1 MEQQTVRPFGI
12 RDKLGYLF
20 GDFGNDFTF
29 ILSTMILMKFYTD
42 VMGVGAGIVGT
53 VMMIA
58 RFADAF
64 TDVTMGRICDRHKGN
79 AQGKFKP
86 WILRMCGPVAVSS
99 FLIYQSAL
107 SDAPQWLKIGY
118 LCVTYILWGS
128 VFYTSINIPYGS
140 MASAISE
147 DPGDRQ
153 SLSTFRTMGGMLAG
167 AVIGV
172 GLPLIAYQK
181 NAETG
186 KEVLVGSRVTL
197 AAGIFSVL
205 AMADFTFYG
214 GLYRDVNLIAVS
226 DAHFDL
232 EYYGGSGIAVT
243 PMVQGDSAQVRVQ
256 VFLNS
261 VKKGQS
267 LFYCLQDRDGK
278 HVSEAVCTADC
289 TEVTMEIPKVHLWH
303 GRKSPYLYTACAELR
318 ENGEVL
324 DRVSARFGC
333 RSFRIDAEKGFIL
346 NGEPYPLRGVSRHQD
361 RWGLGNA
368 LLPEHHEED
377 MDLICELGAT
387 TVRLAHYQH
396 DRYFYDLC
404 DERGLVVW
412 AEIPYI
418 SKHMPKAS
426 ENAEAQ
432 LRELIVQ
439 NYNHPSIVVWG
450 LSNEITMN
458 GSDADLL
465 ETHKHLN
472 ALAHEL
478 DSTRPTTVAV
488 VSMCDMHDPYL
499 KIPDVIS
506 YNHYFGW
513 YGGDTAMNGPWL
525 DRFHETFPDL
535 PIGVSEYGCE
545 GLDWHTSDPVQGDY
559 TEEYQAYYH
568 EELIKQLFTRPY
580 LWATHVWN
588 MFDFGADARNE
599 GGENGQNHKG
609 LVTFDRKYKK
619 DAFYAYKAWLSDE
632 PFVHICGK
640 RYTERTEEVTKV
652 TVYSNLPT
660 VELFRNGESI
670 DRQTSR
676 EA

>member
-205 AMADFTFYG
+205 AILCYLLCYFLVTERVRPKVSEDVFQENSVGKMLKNAFRNRALISIIAASVVMLLAQLTMQNMANYVFPD
-214 GLYRDVNLIAVS
+214 
-226 DAHFDL
+226 
-232 EYYGGSGIAVT
+232 YYGNAK
-243 PMVQGDSAQVRVQ
+243 AQ
-256 VFLNS
+256 S
-261 VKKGQS
+261 VSTLMMMLGMTVAALTAKPLVKRFGKAEVS
-267 LFYCLQDRDGK
+267 VSSNLFAA
-278 HVSEAVCTADC
+278 AVCVLMFLWRPQNVWVYVGLQMLCWLGLGVFSMVSWALITDVIDYSELKNGIREDGSVYAMYSFARKLGQALAAGMVGWLLTAIGYSEG
-289 TEVTMEIPKVHLWH
+289 TAQQGVKQTAEVLRGIYNISTLVPAIGFTLLALILWFWYPLH
-303 GRKSPYLYTACAELR
+303 KKQVDANVAELR
-318 ENGEVL
+318 
-324 DRVSARFGC
+324 
-333 RSFRIDAEKGFIL
+333 KK
-346 NGEPYPLRGVSRHQD
+346 
-361 RWGLGNA
+361 
-368 LLPEHHEED
+368 HEQE
-377 MDLICELGAT
+377 
-387 TVRLAHYQH
+387 
-396 DRYFYDLC
+396 
-404 DERGLVVW
+404 
-412 AEIPYI
+412 
-418 SKHMPKAS
+418 
-426 ENAEAQ
+426 
-432 LRELIVQ
+432 
-439 NYNHPSIVVWG
+439 
-450 LSNEITMN
+450 
-458 GSDADLL
+458 
-465 ETHKHLN
+465 
-472 ALAHEL
+472 
-478 DSTRPTTVAV
+478 
-488 VSMCDMHDPYL
+488 
-499 KIPDVIS
+499 
-506 YNHYFGW
+506 
-513 YGGDTAMNGPWL
+513 
-525 DRFHETFPDL
+525 
-535 PIGVSEYGCE
+535 
-545 GLDWHTSDPVQGDY
+545 
-559 TEEYQAYYH
+559 
-568 EELIKQLFTRPY
+568 
-580 LWATHVWN
+580 
-588 MFDFGADARNE
+588 
-599 GGENGQNHKG
+599 
-609 LVTFDRKYKK
+609 
-619 DAFYAYKAWLSDE
+619 
-632 PFVHICGK
+632 
-640 RYTERTEEVTKV
+640 
-652 TVYSNLPT
+652 
-660 VELFRNGESI
+660 
-670 DRQTSR
+670 
-676 EA
+676 